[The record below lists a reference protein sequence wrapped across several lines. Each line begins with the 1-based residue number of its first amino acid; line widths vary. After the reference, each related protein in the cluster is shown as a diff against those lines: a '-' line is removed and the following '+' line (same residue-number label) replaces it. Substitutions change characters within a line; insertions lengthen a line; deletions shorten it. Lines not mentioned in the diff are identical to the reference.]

1 MDLLFLL
8 ILLQETN
15 SITGQLIPKK
25 YVGGYGTNGFYLNFS
40 DNSGTTAT
48 TLKDNSG
55 NGNNFTPNNFSVSAG
70 AGNDSLEDSPTN
82 NFCTLGVHF

>member
-1 MDLLFLL
+1 MDLLLTASSFT
-8 ILLQETN
+8 ETN

-48 TLKDNSG
+48 TLARTILVTATTSHQII
-55 NGNNFTPNNFSVSAG
+55 F
-70 AGNDSLEDSPTN
+70 L
-82 NFCTLGVHF
+82 